1 MRHVLWTGG
10 WDSTFRVLVLLLQQG
25 ETVQTHYVL
34 DPSRKSLAWELAAMG
49 RIREAV
55 IARCPDAAD
64 RFPPLIT
71 AELASIPADEEV
83 ARNYRILAARTHAG
97 SQYDWLCRY
106 ANSLE
111 AESVELCLE
120 GCRDP
125 TSSHMYSTVRF
136 GGDMVPVATENDFYY
151 TLLEPPLH
159 PEMAN
164 FRKIRFP
171 VLDET
176 KLSMSRAAVEGGF
189 ADILELT
196 WFCHDPTPDGKPC
209 GVCHPCQ
216 QTRKEGLGR
225 RVPPP
230 TLKRRL
236 RLIKSILRERFKFL
250 RRS

>member
-1 MRHVLWTGG
+1 MMRHVLWTGG
-10 WDSTFRVLVLLLQQG
+10 WDSTFRVLVLLLRQG
-25 ETVQTHYVL
+25 EAVQTHYIL
-34 DPSRKSLAWELAAMG
+34 DHTRKSLKWELAAM
-49 RIREAV
+49 RQIREAV
-55 IARCPDAAD
+55 IARYPETAN
-64 RFPPLIT
+64 RFLPLIT
-71 AELASIPADEEV
+71 AELSSIPMDEEV
-83 ARNYRILAARTHAG
+83 TRNYRIIAGRTLAG

-111 AESVELCLE
+111 AESIELCLE

-125 TSSHMYSTVRF
+125 TSSHMYSTVRL
-136 GGDMVPVATENDFYY
+136 GGDMIPVSKGNDFYY
-151 TLLEPPLH
+151 ALLEPPIH

-176 KLSMSRAAVEGGF
+176 KLTMSRAAVEGGF

-196 WFCHDPTPDGKPC
+196 WFCHDPTPDGLPC

-225 RVPPP
+225 RVPPL
-230 TLKRRL
+230 TFRKRF
-236 RLIKSILRERFKFL
+236 EAA
-250 RRS
+250 